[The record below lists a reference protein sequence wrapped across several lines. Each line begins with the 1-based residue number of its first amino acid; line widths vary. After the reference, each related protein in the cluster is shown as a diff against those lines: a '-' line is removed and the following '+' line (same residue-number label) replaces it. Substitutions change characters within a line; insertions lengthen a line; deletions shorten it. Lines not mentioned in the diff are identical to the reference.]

1 MKIKD
6 VRKVVID
13 FLKEVF
19 DKDAEIIKISK
30 TEDGWVSEGVI
41 FEESSFIK
49 SIGLPTKVQDRH
61 VYVLNLDEN
70 LDVLSYERKKD
81 IEDE

>member
-6 VRKVVID
+6 VRKAVIE

-30 TEDGWVSEGVI
+30 TEEGWTSEGI
-41 FEESSFIK
+41 IYEESSFIK
-49 SIGLPTKVQDRH
+49 SLGLSTKVQDKHIYIVR
-61 VYVLNLDEN
+61 LDDSLE
-70 LDVLSYERKKD
+70 VLSYERKKD
-81 IEDE
+81 IEEE